1 LFFVL
6 TFIII
11 NLTSLKKEYP
21 IIPQGGTM
29 VCFGDSL
36 TAGYGAREGNSYP
49 DFLQKRVNLKI
60 INSGVSG
67 DTTVDARKR
76 FEEDVLEHN
85 PDIVVIEL
93 GANDGITQ
101 ANTAHFEK
109 YKGWNGLL
117 IEPIPSKFLEC
128 VRNRS
133 DKNHFVCG
141 ACVGF
146 DYKEQFVELIYSDL
160 MTISKELSG
169 RDDAEA
175 HAQKGLNVMKSHE
188 TNFTFGAKAYTLT
201 SLLKEAKAPQTVDLL
216 SLDVE
221 GAELEVL
228 KGLDFEAYT
237 FKYMLIECWDK
248 DGITAFLEE
257 KGYKI
262 VKQLSRHDYLFS
274 K

>member
-1 LFFVL
+1 MMMRFKIFMKRMEDYLFPPRLAFYLKRLGKGKFYSLNKLDQQLLEFIDYENGYFV
-6 TFIII
+6 
-11 NLTSLKKEYP
+11 
-21 IIPQGGTM
+21 
-29 VCFGDSL
+29 
-36 TAGYGAREGNSYP
+36 
-49 DFLQKRVNLKI
+49 
-60 INSGVSG
+60 
-67 DTTVDARKR
+67 
-76 FEEDVLEHN
+76 
-85 PDIVVIEL
+85 EL

-109 YKGWNGLL
+109 HKGWSGLL

-146 DYKEQFVELIYSDL
+146 DYKEKFVELIYSDL

-169 RDDAEA
+169 RDDAEE
-175 HAQKGLNVMKSHE
+175 HAEKGLNVMKSHE

-201 SLLKEAKAPQTVDLL
+201 SLLKEAKAPQSIDLL

-228 KGLDFEAYT
+228 KGIDFETYD

-248 DGITAFLEE
+248 DGITQFLKE
-257 KGYKI
+257 KGYK
-262 VKQLSRHDYLFS
+262 VAKQLSRHDYLFS